1 MLVVVVYD
9 IPDDRRR
16 LKLSNLLEG
25 YGRRVQYSVFECFLK
40 AKEMRQLYQAVGK
53 LVKPDQGD
61 NVRFYW
67 ITKEAMSKVLTIG
80 SPPPEEP
87 PDLYII

>member
-16 LKLSNLLEG
+16 TKLADFLEG
-25 YGRRVQYSVFECFLK
+25 YGRRVQYSVFECFLSLQ
-40 AKEMRQLYQAVGK
+40 EMKDLHQKVRKKVNEEE
-53 LVKPDQGD
+53 D

-67 ITKEAMSKVLTIG
+67 LSEQGVSRSLAIG
-80 SPPPEEP
+80 SPPPEP
-87 PDLYII
+87 PPTVYII